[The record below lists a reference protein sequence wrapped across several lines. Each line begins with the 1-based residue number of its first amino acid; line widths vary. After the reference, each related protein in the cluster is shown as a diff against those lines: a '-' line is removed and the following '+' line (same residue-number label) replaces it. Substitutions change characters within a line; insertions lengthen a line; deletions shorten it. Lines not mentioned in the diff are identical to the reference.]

1 MVSNTIK
8 RIGSRSEVY
17 HGNANRTSGGL
28 TKNDLVKNKYGYIVS
43 RKKSNMARQ
52 KKFNPLLA
60 NGLLVKKGSREFGVE
75 QMRRNSN
82 NKKKSMKKRKNRTI
96 FNNIKDMF
104 Q

>member
-1 MVSNTIK
+1 MVSNKVK
-8 RIGSRSEVY
+8 RLGSRSEVY
-17 HGNANRTSGGL
+17 HGNAQKTSGGL
-28 TKNDLVKNKYGYIVS
+28 TKNDLVKNKFGYIVS
-43 RKKSNMARQ
+43 RKKSSMARQ

-82 NKKKSMKKRKNRTI
+82 NKKKSKKQKNRTI